1 MKKIL
6 SFILIMIS
14 LVMMTSCKSN
24 YVSNIDLMGTK
35 TGVYYELFV
44 RSFADSD
51 GDKIGDFNGVISKL
65 DYLKE
70 LGIEG
75 IWLMPIFESD
85 SYHGY
90 DVKNYLKIN
99 EDYGTLQE
107 FLNLLDEAKKRD
119 MKIILDI
126 PFNHTSKDH
135 EWFQKSIDVESK
147 YHNYYN
153 WIDENDERFG
163 KLGSWNQNIWHV
175 NLSNNLYYAGYFSN
189 EMPDL
194 NMENPKVR
202 EEIKSIANYWLSVGV
217 DGFRLDAVLH
227 QYGVN
232 EYPSN
237 IKPLAKN
244 MMWWKEFKD
253 SLVQNYPDAYLVGEA
268 WTDSV
273 LVSPFYYGL
282 DSNFNFDISDL
293 IINSLYSYN
302 ANYAKTIIRQH
313 ESFREYNKEFIDAP
327 FLSNHDGNNKE
338 TKARIAS
345 ILNGNES
352 RMRLAA
358 EMLLTL
364 PGNPFI
370 YYGEE
375 IGMKGIRYGAPDY
388 DKTLRTP
395 MLWSKDEG
403 SLEATWYTN
412 SNFNQT
418 VKPVDE
424 QLQDPDSLL
433 NHYKTLINLRKS
445 SLALHDGDMHFY
457 SVGERNFQSFV
468 RLFDYSKRKDAVLV
482 VHNVSNE
489 ESDLTFKDSGK
500 LDILYQSI
508 SNDYKKTGKIGP
520 RSTIIFQIPKNLINN
535 YVKE

>member
-1 MKKIL
+1 MKKIF
-6 SFILIMIS
+6 SFMLIMIS
-14 LVMMTSCKSN
+14 VLMMTSCKKDR
-24 YVSNIDLMGTK
+24 VSDIDLQGTK

-51 GDKIGDFNGVISKL
+51 GDKIGDLNGVISKL

-99 EDYGTLQE
+99 EEYGTLLD
-107 FLNLLDEAKKRD
+107 FLNLLDEAKERD
-119 MKIILDI
+119 IKIILDI

-135 EWFQKSIDVESK
+135 EWFQKSIEVDSK
-147 YHNYYN
+147 YHNYYT
-153 WIDENDERFG
+153 WIDENDERYG
-163 KLGSWNQNIWHV
+163 KLGAWNQNIWHA
-175 NLSNNLYYAGYFSN
+175 NLTNNLYYAGYFSN

-202 EEIKSIANYWLSVGV
+202 EEIKSIANYWLSIGV

-227 QYGVN
+227 QYGIN

-253 SLVQNYPDAYLVGEA
+253 SLTENYPDAYLVGEA
-268 WTDSV
+268 WTDYV
-273 LVSPFYYGL
+273 LMSPFYYGL

-302 ANYAKTIIRQH
+302 SNYAKTIIRQH
-313 ESFREYNKEFIDAP
+313 ESFSEYNKDFIDAP

-338 TKARIAS
+338 PKARIAS
-345 ILNGNES
+345 LLDGNES

-375 IGMKGIRYGAPDY
+375 IGMEGERYGAPDY
-388 DKTLRTP
+388 DKPLRTP

-403 SLEATWYTN
+403 NLNATWYTN
-412 SNFNQT
+412 NNFNQT

-424 QLQDPDSLL
+424 QLQDPHSLL
-433 NHYKTLINLRKS
+433 NHYKTLINLRSS
-445 SLALHDGDMHFY
+445 SLALHDGSMHFY
-457 SVGERNFQSFV
+457 SVGKRNFQSFV
-468 RLFDYSKRKDAVLV
+468 RLFDNPKRKDAVLV
-482 VHNVSNE
+482 VHNVNNE
-489 ESDLTFKDSGK
+489 ELDLTFKNSEK
-500 LDILYQSI
+500 LGILYQ
-508 SNDYKKTGKIGP
+508 
-520 RSTIIFQIPKNLINN
+520 
-535 YVKE
+535 